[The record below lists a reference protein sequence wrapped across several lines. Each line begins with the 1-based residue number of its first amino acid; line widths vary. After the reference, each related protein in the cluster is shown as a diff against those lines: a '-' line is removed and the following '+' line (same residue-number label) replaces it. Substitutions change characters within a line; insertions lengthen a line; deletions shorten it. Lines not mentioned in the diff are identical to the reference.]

1 MRPARWKF
9 SRGNLT
15 MISVTHVIRG
25 NAARQP
31 PSGSAHEY
39 PNTRMFLR
47 FLAHGDFESGQCV
60 CLPASVDNSC
70 CRRHR
75 RSGFGGVAFL
85 VERRDSRSIIPTC
98 WKINWAIFSRCHR
111 LVAGER
117 QTESE
122 SGRGR
127 EEICH
132 RNGKRCQF
140 SRFQPDSFRFR
151 NPDRSCRNSR
161 NATAGLEEGRGE
173 GGRKEGRKEGRKGRK
188 KMSGCGEK
196 STQPISHDFNCA
208 EFKLYQFLQM
218 ANKDWPNWSVGLLNR
233 RRFQIWS
240 AVRESPPEEFLSLV
254 RKNRQTERRTDG
266 EIPLALNDRHH
277 HHHHHHHRNI
287 FGNAAGEPVAGK

>member
-1 MRPARWKF
+1 MIPHWRFLLSFIFDFDCYYYYFSFSSSVGVWMGPRQFRVAFRHASSLHLMRPARWKF

-161 NATAGLEEGRGE
+161 NATAGLEEGRGRE
-173 GGRKEGRKEGRKGRK
+173 GGRKEGRGGRRWVDVGR
-188 KMSGCGEK
+188 SQRNRFPTI
-196 STQPISHDFNCA
+196 STAPSSNFINFFKWLIKIDPIEVLVYWTAAASKFGQQL
-208 EFKLYQFLQM
+208 ESRLQRSFFL
-218 ANKDWPNWSVGLLNR
+218 
-233 RRFQIWS
+233 
-240 AVRESPPEEFLSLV
+240 
-254 RKNRQTERRTDG
+254 
-266 EIPLALNDRHH
+266 
-277 HHHHHHHRNI
+277 
-287 FGNAAGEPVAGK
+287 